1 MKIGLFVMTSMS
13 LAMATLSACSS
24 VHKVGE
30 TKPTTVSRESKQIAA
45 EESAAYVTELSFERD
60 SSRLDGDSRQKL
72 DEILKRAKSS
82 GRIDDVKVIS
92 WSDLE
97 YPSEKRGKR
106 SEAQGRLAEQR
117 ADRIRDYLKKSDK
130 SLDIHTFNMAKR
142 PNSLA
147 RLFKTDDSRIKKS
160 MENAGLDRERRDLV
174 YPEKAGKST
183 VMVILKE

>member
-1 MKIGLFVMTSMS
+1 MKIKLWVMSSVS
-13 LAMATLSACSS
+13 LAMATLTACSS

-30 TKPTTVSRESKQIAA
+30 NEPTSVSRESKQIAA
-45 EESAAYVTELSFERD
+45 AESATYVTELSFERNSSNLD
-60 SSRLDGDSRQKL
+60 SGSRRKL

-82 GRIDDVKVIS
+82 GRIDDIKVIS

-97 YPSEKRGKR
+97 YPSEKRGKL
-106 SEAQGRLAEQR
+106 SESQGRLAEHR
-117 ADRIRDYLKKSDK
+117 ADQIRDYLKKSDR
-130 SLDIHTFNMAKR
+130 SLDVHTFNMAKR

-160 MENAGLDRERRDLV
+160 MENAGLDRERSDHV

-183 VMVILKE
+183 VMVILEE